1 MAETR
6 TEIIQDMFYS
16 FNRDP
21 HSASGL
27 VESFCKK
34 AFHMD
39 PIYMR
44 KAVNEL
50 IATHQYLPK
59 YRDVEIQYGKTIP
72 KYTDQ
77 EIEKC
82 LDCRETGLVH
92 TIFKKTE
99 NGKREI
105 YGLEQSPSGMY
116 YTFIIGS
123 CKCLNGNV
131 YRQAH
136 PSVDMPSW
144 ISNLA
149 QQKGTDCL
157 TVIEKMH
164 AYCNKKA
171 REKKEK
177 K

>member
-1 MAETR
+1 
-6 TEIIQDMFYS
+6 
-16 FNRDP
+16 
-21 HSASGL
+21 
-27 VESFCKK
+27 
-34 AFHMD
+34 MD
-39 PIYMR
+39 PEYMR
-44 KAVNEL
+44 KAVSMLES
-50 IATHQYLPK
+50 TSQYLPK
-59 YRDVEIQYGKTIP
+59 FKDLENAYTTVIP
-72 KYTDQ
+72 RNDNA
-77 EIEKC
+77 ESEKC

-131 YRQAH
+131 YRKAH
-136 PSVDMPSW
+136 PSVDMPNW

-149 QQKGTDCL
+149 KQKGTDCL

-164 AYCNKKA
+164 TYCNTKA
-171 REKKEK
+171 REQKEK
-177 K
+177 E